1 MSRKCIVT
9 GKGPQTGNT
18 RSHSLQATRRRWN
31 VNLQTVKVEIDGR
44 IQKVAISARAL
55 RTLRKEG

>member
-31 VNLQTVKVEIDGR
+31 VNLQSVKVEIDGR
-44 IQKVAISARAL
+44 IQRVAISARAL